1 MVDPPARDYPIEKAA
16 QFVNLVTSC
25 DLLDAS
31 RVQPGQWLAL
41 TAGNSTTATMVLQFA
56 ALRNVKVISM
66 IRRAQNQ
73 IDLEAW
79 GASEVIELA
88 SLA

>member
-1 MVDPPARDYPIEKAA
+1 
-16 QFVNLVTSC
+16 
-25 DLLDAS
+25 
-31 RVQPGQWLAL
+31 
-41 TAGNSTTATMVLQFA
+41 MVLQFA